1 MGAGVPTTRGGE
13 GKMSKKTRKKR
24 AKDLRVRR
32 NKMRKIL
39 RGRKRKEGKQPK
51 QRSTY
56 SNSKCK
62 EKTVEEE
69 VAKKQELVE
78 EQLKI
83 YRSLLPWLLAR
94 VSKIPDIRNPKK
106 MKHRLAAII
115 LFGLLLFIYQLPSRR
130 AGTKIFTA
138 QQFEENLKLY
148 FPELE
153 GMPHGDTVNNVLS
166 VIDVEKIQDELMQL
180 IRKLLRKK
188 KFVRYMVGKGYL
200 VAVDG
205 TVAYSRNHQINDYC
219 IEKEY
224 TCKDGKKKKLYYVYV
239 VEANL
244 VFPNGLSIPLCSEF
258 LDKEKGDDLRDKQDC
273 ETNAFLRL
281 IKRIKKEFPRLKI
294 TLLLDGLYATGPV
307 MQQIKEY
314 KWDYMITFKK
324 GSIPT
329 VWKEAMVLMKMEE
342 GNYRKNI
349 WGDRE
354 QTFRWIN
361 DIDYTFEGQKR
372 PLLLHVVLCE
382 ENWEQVDNKTG
393 KIVKKAKM
401 FAWISSKRITKGNV
415 VTRCN
420 FMARC
425 RWSIEESI
433 LKEKK
438 HGYNLEHCYSTDW
451 KAMKGFYYLMRIAYL
466 LNQLFQY
473 SVNVFEQI
481 KEYGI
486 WGVMQRLVERLKNC
500 CVDSEEVQRILS
512 MDRVHIRLL

>member
-1 MGAGVPTTRGGE
+1 MGVFPTGVGE
-13 GKMSKKTRKKR
+13 GEMSKKRRKKR
-24 AKDLRVRR
+24 AKALRIKR

-39 RGRKRKEGKQPK
+39 RQRKRKEGKRAK
-51 QRSTY
+51 QRTTY

-69 VAKKQELVE
+69 NAKKQELIE

-83 YRSLLPWLLAR
+83 YKSLLPWLLER

-106 MKHRLAAII
+106 KKHRLAAII
-115 LFGLLLFIYQLPSRR
+115 LFALFLFIYHLPSRR
-130 AGTKIFTA
+130 NGTKILTA
-138 QQFEENLKLY
+138 PQFLENLKIY
-148 FPELE
+148 FPEIE
-153 GMPHGDTVNNVLS
+153 SMPHGDTVNDVLS
-166 VIDVEKIQDELMQL
+166 VIDVENLQDELMGL
-180 IRKLLRKK
+180 IRNLLRKK
-188 KFVRYMVGKGYL
+188 KFVRYMVDKGYL

-205 TVAYSRNHQINDYC
+205 TVAYSTDNPTNDCC
-219 IEKEY
+219 IEKEH
-224 TCKDGKKKKLYYVYV
+224 TCKNGKKKTLYYVYV

-258 LDKEKGDDLRDKQDC
+258 LDKEKGDDLREKQDC

-307 MQQIKEY
+307 MQQIQEY
-314 KWDYMITFKK
+314 KWGYMITFKK

-329 VWKEAMVLMKMEE
+329 VWKEAMVLMEIEKE
-342 GNYRKNI
+342 NRKKNI
-349 WGDRE
+349 WGDRD

-361 DIDYTFEGQKR
+361 DIEYTFEGQKR
-372 PLLLHVVLCE
+372 PLILHVVACYE
-382 ENWEQVDNKTG
+382 EWEEVDNKTG
-393 KIVKKAKM
+393 EIKKKNKT
-401 FAWISSKRITKGNV
+401 FVWISSKRITKGNV
-415 VTRCN
+415 IKRCN
-420 FMARC
+420 YMARY

-438 HGYNLEHCYSTDW
+438 HGYNLEHCFSTNW
-451 KAMKGFYYLMRIAYL
+451 NAMKGFHYLMRTAFL
-466 LNQLFQY
+466 LNQLFEY
-473 SVNVFEQI
+473 SIKVFEQI

-486 WGVMQRLVERLKNC
+486 KEVMKRLRGRMKNN

-512 MDRVHIRLL
+512 MDRVHVKLI